1 DDPATT
7 EVEGQ
12 DTVSGDFSGLFGL
25 TQDMGADD
33 DGTVASL
40 VYSLS
45 IGQGLTDTALTSD
58 SNAITLV
65 MDGDDIVGQT
75 NVDSV
80 VTDIFRISVDNTE
93 GNEGKVTLT
102 QYAEIDHVGELLD
115 D

>member
-1 DDPATT
+1 L
-7 EVEGQ
+7 
-12 DTVSGDFSGLFGL
+12 S
-25 TQDMGADD
+25 
-33 DGTVASL
+33 
-40 VYSLS
+40 YSLS
-45 IGQGLTDTALTSD
+45 IGEGLTATGLSSD
-58 SNAITLV
+58 GNPITLA

-75 NVDSV
+75 TVGAE